1 MDLDDREMLFSR
13 DGLFC
18 TIHFKMD
25 HHEPAITQVTQVFSR
40 RLPQCISLGVRGGA
54 DVMVG
59 INSTQCM
66 LPARALA
73 LLAPHDLPSPH
84 SWQYVVPE
92 QIHVLWWC
100 RVVTSLVGTVLEGS
114 LSTAH
119 ALR

>member
-73 LLAPHDLPSPH
+73 LLAPHDL
-84 SWQYVVPE
+84 
-92 QIHVLWWC
+92 
-100 RVVTSLVGTVLEGS
+100 SLHTAGS
-114 LSTAH
+114 MLCLSKFMSCGGAGW
-119 ALR
+119 